1 VHAVKN
7 PKTALYKA
15 CAELH
20 TRLRFG
26 LTGTAMQNNYEEL
39 YYMLDMCARR
49 PRRPRDS
56 TKLLLCRVG
65 RPSPC

>member
-1 VHAVKN
+1 MKN